1 MVDLSKSFLSSLQSH
16 NAVLQPR
23 YCRNNTGLGSSPFAR
38 HYLGNH
44 VCFLLLRVLRCFS
57 SPRLPPT
64 LSRILYLQ
72 YSGLPHS
79 DIDGSKVVCTY
90 PSLFAAYHVLLRLR
104 EPRYPPSALISFFLT
119 LVQSFDYTEIRLSR
133 TVLFLSK
140 MSKIFFFV
148 ENKGLEPLTPC
159 VQGRCSKP
167 TELIPPLMHIVAL
180 LRPNF
185 FSFLFVV
192 PGRVELPT
200 STLSVWRSN
209 QLSYRTGSVFRLIRL
224 YLFNSN
230 SQEK

>member
-79 DIDGSKVVCTY
+79 DINGSKVVCTY

-140 MSKIFFFV
+140 MSKIFF
-148 ENKGLEPLTPC
+148 
-159 VQGRCSKP
+159 S
-167 TELIPPLMHIVAL
+167 
-180 LRPNF
+180 
-185 FSFLFVV
+185 
-192 PGRVELPT
+192 
-200 STLSVWRSN
+200 WRIRDSN
-209 QLSYRTGSVFRLIRL
+209 P
-224 YLFNSN
+224 
-230 SQEK
+230 